1 MVNILIIL
9 AVAVIVL
16 VYFIYKWN
24 NLRTKVAFFF
34 ILFGVLVM
42 SVFIFLVS
50 TGSSFDFSSLGEAAS
65 SMRVYFLWI
74 KNAAVNVF
82 ETTGRVI
89 GLDTGNSTG

>member
-1 MVNILIIL
+1 MVNILVIL
-9 AVAVIVL
+9 GIAAVIL
-16 VYFIYKWN
+16 VYIGFKWN

-34 ILFGVLVM
+34 ILFGVLV
-42 SVFIFLVS
+42 VLFFIFLVS
-50 TGSSFDFSSLGEAAS
+50 TGSSFDFSSIGETAS

-89 GLDTGNSTG
+89 GLDAGNSTG